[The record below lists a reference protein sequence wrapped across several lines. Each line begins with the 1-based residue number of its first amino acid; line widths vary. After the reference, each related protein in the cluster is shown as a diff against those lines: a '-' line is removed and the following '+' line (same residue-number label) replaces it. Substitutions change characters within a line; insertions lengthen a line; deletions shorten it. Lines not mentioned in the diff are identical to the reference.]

1 MTTPQAVELRQG
13 GLRLALRPDLGG
25 AVAGLWLDDLP
36 VLRSVE
42 PAALTSARES
52 ASFALVPYSNRIAER
67 RFQWRNRTYTTA
79 PNSPAEP
86 HSMHGVGWM
95 NPWQVM
101 QHAADRVTLALT
113 HPSEAHWPF
122 AFHAEQTFELSET
135 SLRVTL
141 VLSNIDARET
151 PIGLGWHPF
160 FVRRARSRVHLELTH
175 RWEADA
181 GKLPTHR
188 VEQNTLDADVAV
200 LDLDNCFDGWRGP
213 ARIRDEKLSL
223 RLTSSLSR
231 AVIYTPP
238 DHDFFCVEP
247 VSHVNNAIRSD
258 DPIARGLIALP
269 SGESTQAWMQL
280 DMAHA

>member
-1 MTTPQAVELRQG
+1 MTTPQAVELRRG
-13 GLRLALRPDLGG
+13 ALRLALRPDIGG
-25 AVAGLWLDDLP
+25 AMAGLWLDELP

-42 PAALTSARES
+42 PATLSGARES
-52 ASFALVPYSNRIAER
+52 ASYPLVPYSNRIGER
-67 RFQWRNRTYTTA
+67 QFQWRGRTYTTA
-79 PNSPAEP
+79 PNWPQEP
-86 HSMHGVGWM
+86 HSLHGVGWM
-95 NPWQVM
+95 SAWHVTQ
-101 QHAADRVTLALT
+101 QTDERVTLALT
-113 HPSEAHWPF
+113 HPSDANWPF
-122 AFHAEQTFELSET
+122 GFHAEQTLALSDT

-141 VLSNIDARET
+141 SVSNIDARET
-151 PIGLGWHPF
+151 PVGLGWHPY

-188 VEQNTLDADVAV
+188 VAQNTLDADVAV

-223 RLTSSLSR
+223 RLTSSLTH

-238 DHDFFCVEP
+238 GRDFFCVEP

-258 DPIARGLIALP
+258 DPIGRGLIALG
-269 SGESTQAWMQL
+269 SGETTQAWMQL
-280 DMAHA
+280 DVART